1 MKSKK
6 FLNRSS
12 SVFRFQ
18 MLRDVIVGGPAHLRL
33 PRSAGSAGW
42 RDRATAAPGDRAAR
56 RRSNA
61 AAGALENEFY
71 LSCGAVDK
79 QLCSSG
85 SGSNKAAL
93 SLLCSSPL
101 LRQRALHTKLSE
113 SCEERR
119 EIETRFRAA
128 RAAVA
133 MEGGFT

>member
-1 MKSKK
+1 MLGLRTSA
-6 FLNRSS
+6 SS
-12 SVFRFQ
+12 DQLGRQ
-18 MLRDVIVGGPAHLRL
+18 AGGIELQRRQETEQP
-33 PRSAGSAGW
+33 
-42 RDRATAAPGDRAAR
+42 R

-61 AAGALENEFY
+61 AAAALENEFY

-93 SLLCSSPL
+93 SLPCTSPLL

>member
-1 MKSKK
+1 MLGLRTSA
-6 FLNRSS
+6 SS
-12 SVFRFQ
+12 DQLGRQ
-18 MLRDVIVGGPAHLRL
+18 AGGIELQRRQETEQP
-33 PRSAGSAGW
+33 
-42 RDRATAAPGDRAAR
+42 R

-113 SCEERR
+113 SCEERK

>member
-1 MKSKK
+1 MLGLRTSA
-6 FLNRSS
+6 SS
-12 SVFRFQ
+12 DQLGRQ
-18 MLRDVIVGGPAHLRL
+18 AGGIELQRRQETEQPA
-33 PRSAGSAGW
+33 G
-42 RDRATAAPGDRAAR
+42 APTLLLALA
-56 RRSNA
+56 
-61 AAGALENEFY
+61 ALENEFY

-93 SLLCSSPL
+93 SLPCTSPL
-101 LRQRALHTKLSE
+101 LLQRALHRKLSE